1 MLAYRV
7 NFVASSS
14 AGWYRSR
21 IFGVMDVQKL
31 PKVEL
36 HVHLD
41 CSVSFKAA
49 QALQP
54 SLTRQQFRDNF
65 VAPPKCND
73 LADYLTR
80 ADQGIRLMQSQE
92 ALRVVTRDLFR
103 QFQRDHVLYAE
114 IRLAPLLHLQGG
126 LTPEQVAETVLEAGR
141 KGEQQTGIAHRFIF
155 CTLRRFSE
163 AQSMQTVKLVQ
174 RYQEQGVG
182 GFDIAGNESGYPLDA
197 HLPAFAFAHQHG
209 IPVTMHAGEAVG
221 AESVRRAVTEGLTMR
236 LGHGV
241 RAIED
246 PQLLEELKSHKV
258 HFEICPTSNI
268 QTNVFRAMPEHPV
281 DRLYR
286 AGHSLSINTDGRTL
300 SHVTLTDEYR
310 TLQRVFGWQAGHFLR
325 CNQEALRVAFLPE
338 AERSALRQKLSQSWR
353 RYS

>member
-1 MLAYRV
+1 
-7 NFVASSS
+7 
-14 AGWYRSR
+14 
-21 IFGVMDVQKL
+21 MDVQKL

-41 CSVSFKAA
+41 CSVSFAA
-49 QALQP
+49 ARQLQP
-54 SLTRQQFRDNF
+54 SLTRRQFADNF
-65 VAPPKCND
+65 VAPPKCID

-80 ADQGIRLMQSQE
+80 ADQGIRLMQSKE
-92 ALRVVTRDLFR
+92 ALRVVTLDLFR

-126 LTPEQVAETVLEAGR
+126 LSPEMVAETVLEAGR
-141 KGEQQTGIAHRFIF
+141 EGEQQTGIAHRFIF
-155 CTLRRFSE
+155 CTLRRFSNE
-163 AQSMQTVKLVQ
+163 QSMQTVQLVH
-174 RYQEQGVG
+174 RYRNEGVG
-182 GFDIAGNESGYPLDA
+182 GFDIAGNERDYSLEA
-197 HLPAFAFAHQHG
+197 HLPAFSYAHAHQ

-221 AESVRRAVTEGLTMR
+221 AKSVRRAVDDGKTLR

-241 RAIED
+241 RAIDD
-246 PQLLEELKSHKV
+246 PVLLEELKSHKI

-310 TLQRVFGWQAGHFLR
+310 TLQRVFGWQTGHFLR

-338 AERSALRQKLSQSWR
+338 DERSALRQKLSERWA